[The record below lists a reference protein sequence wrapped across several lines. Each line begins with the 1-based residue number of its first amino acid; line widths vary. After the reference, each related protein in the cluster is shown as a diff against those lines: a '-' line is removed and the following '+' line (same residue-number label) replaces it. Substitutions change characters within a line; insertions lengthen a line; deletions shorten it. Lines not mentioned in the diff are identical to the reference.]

1 MAHKNI
7 KVMTIVGTRPELI
20 KLASVIK
27 ELDRHTD
34 HIFVHTGQNYDYEL
48 NGVFFE
54 NLGLRKPDYFL
65 EVAGDTASVTV
76 ANVITKTDEL
86 LEKEQPEAI
95 LVLGD
100 TNSCLAAY
108 PAKRR
113 KIPIFHMEAGNRC
126 FDMRV
131 PEEVNR
137 RVVDHLSD
145 INLVYSE
152 AARTNLLREGL
163 PPDRIIKTGSSLHE
177 VLVEYR
183 NEIEASTILTNLN
196 LTPEGY
202 FVLSAHREEN
212 VDDPK
217 QLERLVE
224 ITKALVEEYHL
235 PILFGVHPRTQK
247 RIESG
252 QIVFPPEVCLMKSFG
267 LFDYVKLQMNAKCV
281 LTDSGTIQEES
292 SMMNFPAV
300 QLRVTHERLES
311 SDEMSVITAG
321 RSPVRVLQAVA
332 VAIEQQRGST
342 REFRIPED
350 YEPTNVSKKVLR
362 IIIGYT
368 DYVKRVVWSET
379 V

>member
-1 MAHKNI
+1 MKKI
-7 KVMTIVGTRPELI
+7 KIMTVVGTRPELI
-20 KLASVIK
+20 KLAEVIK
-27 ELDRHTD
+27 ELDRHTE
-34 HIFVHTGQNYDYEL
+34 HVFVHTGQNYDYEL

-65 EVAGDTASVTV
+65 EVAGGTPSQTV
-76 ANVITKTDEL
+76 AKVIAKTDEL
-86 LEKEQPEAI
+86 LAKESPDALLI
-95 LVLGD
+95 LGD

-152 AARTNLLREGL
+152 AARTNLLNEGL

-177 VLVEYR
+177 VLAIHR
-183 NEIEASTILTNLN
+183 EAIQSSTVLADLG

-212 VDDPK
+212 VDDFH
-217 QLERLVE
+217 QLKRLVG
-224 ITKALVEEYHL
+224 ITQALIDEYHL

-247 RIESG
+247 RIDAG
-252 QIVFPPEVCLMKSFG
+252 QIVFPPEVRLMKAFG
-267 LFDYVKLQMNAKCV
+267 LFDYVKLQQNAKCV
-281 LTDSGTIQEES
+281 LTDSGTIQEEA

-300 QLRVTHERLES
+300 QLRETHERFEAN
-311 SDEMSVITAG
+311 DEMNVITAG
-321 RSPVRVLQAVA
+321 RNPERILQAVQ
-332 VAIEQQRGST
+332 VVIEQKRGNN
-342 REFRIPED
+342 REFCIPHD
-350 YEPTNVSKKVLR
+350 YEPIHVSKKVLR

-368 DYVKRVVWSET
+368 DYVKRVVWSE
-379 V
+379 VQ

>member
-1 MAHKNI
+1 MKKI
-7 KVMTIVGTRPELI
+7 KIMTVVGTRPELI
-20 KLASVIK
+20 KLAEVIK
-27 ELDRHTD
+27 ELDRHTE
-34 HIFVHTGQNYDYEL
+34 HVFVHTGQNYDYEL

-54 NLGLRKPDYFL
+54 NLSLRKPDYFL
-65 EVAGDTASVTV
+65 EVAGDTPSKTV
-76 ANVITKTDEL
+76 AKVIAKTDEL
-86 LEKEQPEAI
+86 LARESPDALLI
-95 LVLGD
+95 LGD

-152 AARTNLLREGL
+152 AARTNLLNEGL
-163 PPDRIIKTGSSLHE
+163 SPDRVIKTGSSLHE
-177 VLVEYR
+177 VLT
-183 NEIEASTILTNLN
+183 IHQEAIKSSTVLADLG

-212 VDDPK
+212 VDNPK
-217 QLERLVE
+217 HLERLVG
-224 ITKALVEEYHL
+224 IAQALIDEYHL

-247 RIESG
+247 RIDAG
-252 QIVFPPEVCLMKSFG
+252 HIVFPPEVRLMKAFG
-267 LFDYVKLQMNAKCV
+267 LFDYVKLQQNAKCV
-281 LTDSGTIQEES
+281 LTDSGTIQEEA

-300 QLRVTHERLES
+300 QLRETHERFEAN
-311 SDEMSVITAG
+311 DEMNVVTAG
-321 RSPVRVLQAVA
+321 RNPERILQAVQVVIA
-332 VAIEQQRGST
+332 QKRGNN
-342 REFRIPED
+342 REFRIPHD
-350 YEPTNVSKKVLR
+350 YEPINVSKKVLR

-368 DYVKRVVWSET
+368 DYVKRVVWSE
-379 V
+379 VQ

>member
-1 MAHKNI
+1 MTLQKM
-7 KVMTIVGTRPELI
+7 KVMTVVGTRPELI
-20 KLASVIK
+20 KLAAVIK
-27 ELDRHTD
+27 ELDKHTN

-54 NLGLRKPDYFL
+54 NLGLRKPNYFL
-65 EVAGDTASVTV
+65 EVAGDTASITV

-177 VLVEYR
+177 VLVEYK
-183 NEIEASTILTNLN
+183 NEIEASTILTDLD

-252 QIVFPPEVCLMKSFG
+252 QIVFPPEVRLMKSFG

-321 RSPVRVLQAVA
+321 RNPMRVLQAVA

-342 REFRIPED
+342 REFRIPQD

-379 V
+379 L

>member
-1 MAHKNI
+1 MTHKNI

-34 HIFVHTGQNYDYEL
+34 HVFVHTGQNYDYEL

-177 VLVEYR
+177 VLVEYK
-183 NEIEASTILTNLN
+183 NEIEASAILTDLD

-252 QIVFPPEVCLMKSFG
+252 QVVFPPEVRLMKSFG
-267 LFDYVKLQMNAKCV
+267 LFDYVKLQMNATCV

-321 RSPVRVLQAVA
+321 RNPERVLQAVA

-342 REFRIPED
+342 REFRIPQD

>member
-1 MAHKNI
+1 M
-7 KVMTIVGTRPELI
+7 
-20 KLASVIK
+20 
-27 ELDRHTD
+27 
-34 HIFVHTGQNYDYEL
+34 
-48 NGVFFE
+48 
-54 NLGLRKPDYFL
+54 
-65 EVAGDTASVTV
+65 
-76 ANVITKTDEL
+76 
-86 LEKEQPEAI
+86 
-95 LVLGD
+95 
-100 TNSCLAAY
+100 
-108 PAKRR
+108 
-113 KIPIFHMEAGNRC
+113 
-126 FDMRV
+126 
-131 PEEVNR
+131 
-137 RVVDHLSD
+137 
-145 INLVYSE
+145 
-152 AARTNLLREGL
+152 
-163 PPDRIIKTGSSLHE
+163 
-177 VLVEYR
+177 
-183 NEIEASTILTNLN
+183 
-196 LTPEGY
+196 
-202 FVLSAHREEN
+202 LSAHREEN

-252 QIVFPPEVCLMKSFG
+252 QIVFPPEVRLMKSFG

-321 RSPVRVLQAVA
+321 RNPMRVLQAVA

-342 REFRIPED
+342 REFRIPQD

-379 V
+379 L

>member
-1 MAHKNI
+1 MTHQKI

-34 HIFVHTGQNYDYEL
+34 HVFVHTGQNYDYEL

-65 EVAGDTASVTV
+65 DVAGDTASITV

-86 LEKEQPEAI
+86 LEKEQPEALLI
-95 LVLGD
+95 LGD

-177 VLVEYR
+177 VLMEYK
-183 NEIEASTILTNLN
+183 NEIEASTILTDLD

-252 QIVFPPEVCLMKSFG
+252 QIVFPPEVRLMKSFG

-321 RSPVRVLQAVA
+321 RNPERVLQAVA

-342 REFRIPED
+342 REFRIPQD